1 MPIFEVTTPEGKK
14 YKVNTPEGAT
24 QQDAIRY
31 IATQQQQGIFNQPDT
46 SQPKILKEG
55 EGSDFA
61 RGLFTYF
68 DQYGGITGG
77 AKVLAGKATGND
89 DLIKSG
95 MADMQESEAK
105 VGARGVKATDEFTKA
120 WDQGISTVL
129 TEFVPFIAGQ
139 GIGMIGEAFVTSVA
153 GAMVGSA
160 VAPGAGTMG
169 GALTGFV
176 GKELVKKGIIETA
189 KEMSEEQAQKYI
201 RNETAKLIQS
211 EAGKRAIKDIYKR
224 AGSNIALTGM
234 AGKFGAGEVTGRAV
248 DEAIKDIEDPE
259 LQLQK
264 IKELSTGKLATLST
278 AHALANFIG
287 LKIGLG
293 SLEKMAKPT
302 QNALLNVVKSVGIT
316 GLKEAPVEFA
326 QSIIERFG
334 ADLPLTDRAAIEEYI
349 NAAAA
354 GFAMPI
360 IPATIGGIR
369 TTPRQSPTT
378 SSPEGITVDPEPKPK
393 GPEAESAGPEQTTE
407 RKGWEF
413 DDEEIKRRDNI
424 IQEQEKINLNQDE
437 VDVDLNDADVRP
449 KLLTGPKEETTE
461 TYDLPPIDQI
471 ERDIKEKQ
479 DVERLGELDDTPDRG
494 SIQVPQSEST
504 TSRKQLPPTKKPGEV
519 VRSTVDSNTSDAS
532 PIDGRE
538 GAPLSALSLTPEE
551 GFERIQV
558 GTQDVVTG
566 YDKDGV
572 PLIQQEKLFVD
583 RPIQGFVQETNRQLN
598 LPLGPAGRQGRYMSE
613 EMDLYNNAMID
624 YVNKRQYRSREGK
637 IVSEYD
643 NVGLPYAV
651 TPEGIA
657 ESESIYT
664 SILNTDGKAAADRYI
679 QNKRQSDPIFNQTKI
694 DTQSAAA
701 QSESQAPIY
710 ATNNLEKAQA
720 YLVDNNLSDYYI
732 NPEETFD
739 GKTIAYSV
747 RPKTLLSNTR
757 PITVADF
764 LIRDKGKNLNKT
776 SNPLKFSA
784 EPDVNTVREVLQ
796 NKLDTSQF
804 NQLNANPKVF
814 KTIAREFAKRS
825 SDQDAAST
833 PTGEIKARAARELE
847 FDARSETLPGY
858 QEFMK
863 RMTLMGIKDLPS
875 FMKTGAV
882 FGSAQSP
889 ITGANNMLDV
899 IEAAI
904 GDYIFEEAADAQSKV
919 KDFGTSAN
927 VSPAD
932 KARRKAFRDEFI
944 NSPIIQEFYL
954 NRQGS
959 RYNNID
965 EIKNDIKNYKN
976 YFTTGTEYNSGR
988 EVINDIEAEEN
999 RMLAQVA
1006 RDQKDKAA
1014 EKRVKNKIIEQ
1025 VKKKSEKYKRG
1036 VKKAEVN
1043 LDDIVIDENIE
1054 TAIDEILD
1062 LPAQIN
1068 PFDEMAANSEDI
1080 NADLAEM
1087 LDDRSEI
1094 NRLIQQYQNDT
1105 VGLLTTLREE
1115 LLRKA
1120 RISEALDE
1128 TGLASYRFQQAELIT
1143 QILKIP
1149 GLDKVSIVNAD
1160 PKTLQGYL
1168 DEFYDAAGRPRMKKG
1183 STGFYTPINNVR
1195 TDVSKLNRVVKIKG
1209 AEFKD
1214 TIVIDDTLS
1223 AGRALRTL
1231 LHELAHVGTVNA
1243 INFDMLTD
1251 AEMRSLQ
1258 SLFVKARRYALM
1270 QGRVKKTDTEVIY
1283 QDYGFTN
1290 TREFIAEA
1298 FSNPDFQ
1305 KFLATVPSDN
1315 KLPSEVGFFRSLFD
1329 DFVSFVSRTL
1339 GLENIDNTV
1348 LKDTIQLS
1356 ARAFNIGTVPTNLN
1370 KDRVRAWNRKADYR
1384 KKVDEIREIEQ
1395 DEASGEITPA
1405 RARYRKLVNKV
1416 KYPEYAVDP
1425 MSDEKPRER
1434 RNVEYKPFTIVK
1446 VPKAA
1451 VEDKPERTLKEIE
1464 DKATEMFEKE
1474 ERTFGKRLKNTFSDF
1489 FKNGDK
1495 LLTDAIRNFAN
1506 RSIDIKKLQDNLER
1520 SNLLLVGVD
1529 GFNNVFDQLTRAFG
1543 LSDNY
1548 MKAMQP
1554 AFDAYS
1560 KALGTY
1566 IDLQEQN
1573 GLNKARAKGRLE
1585 VMLIALHESERREIK
1600 FLLDVPL
1607 STEKIIRR
1615 TNGSM
1620 TSPAQLRSDIM
1631 DQITTKVWKDS
1642 EQRKNDLQKYKDQ
1655 LRKLANSE
1663 TKISGK
1669 RTVDAVAGTSYFS
1682 DKKGGPTDITNS
1694 RYNVSNLSAA
1704 EAAIY
1709 KNQFENLKYTDPDL
1723 HESIIQLRKAMTEL
1737 NKSTLN
1743 LNAEANYAGP
1753 QAMNV
1758 IEFYDWKNY
1767 VPLKRENF
1775 DAEETFYNPTGGRMS
1790 RELKKLESSFEGN
1803 QGNAGDIF
1811 AQTLAD
1817 ASKAAA
1823 RAGRISYTQS
1833 IYNAVTQT
1841 VKYKDPVTGK
1851 EVEGKAI
1858 DGKVIGK
1865 YTYEQRYRNDP
1876 DLQKQIGEKNT
1887 IIHFLDDGG
1896 IAVIEIKDDKL
1907 LRAIRGSYEDTGPF
1921 IAGMNRVT
1929 GFIGQLHTRFN
1940 LAFATL
1946 NFVRDAITNIFYV
1959 SADLGLKD
1967 TGGYMQRIAQT
1978 ITDGGMIKVAKVMN
1992 FYTRGRIKE
2001 LEAYV
2006 KSESAKGNTLP
2017 ASMYE
2022 YLQNGGMIS
2031 YSQALSIE
2039 TAYERLQEN
2048 IERSKDGIVKSRR
2061 NVKDFF
2067 DIWMST
2073 FELTTRAAAYQTY
2086 KQNYLS
2092 QNAAGLKANQVPANV
2107 EKAAI
2112 ERAVVYAKRLSN
2124 FEERGLHGD
2133 MIGAWFMFFRPSAV
2147 GIVRAFE
2154 SLSAALQ
2161 RKDVAQSNLPDFIKG
2176 NPEALAEWSANFD
2189 KRRSGAMGMMAAGVG
2204 MGYAV
2209 WHMSALL
2216 AGDDEDN
2223 PTREDDPA
2231 RWTRFARFDLSSLP
2245 GFKEGDVL
2253 QIPWGF
2259 GPGGFAAVGAQ
2270 LAAYGGANKTSM
2282 GDTFAN
2288 MLNITLDS
2296 FMPLPFSRMSII
2308 EHPTK
2313 WFIDTIMPSIARPT
2327 IEYAMNTNAFGQN
2340 IYNPVQN
2347 RKYGAAYGGSDNV
2360 ADLYK
2365 DISIFLAEATN
2376 GSIDWSPN
2384 TISFFANNYFDAVGR
2399 FAHDMYGLQLT
2410 LKGNKDFDAKRDLV
2424 LFDSFLSKYS
2434 TQAQRDYSEAVQ
2446 EIDELNRKLTLFKD
2460 TNIRKYTEVLSEY
2473 PAGPV
2478 VIKQFNK
2485 MKADLDKLNKQ
2496 ANDIR
2501 RMPGLTAKERA
2512 NLLEPVKNLQLM
2524 YKASIARMV
2533 ELGLESDD

>member
-1 MPIFEVTTPEGKK
+1 MPFDPNKPFEVIET
-14 YKVNTPEGAT
+14 YKQPQTGFDPNKPFTVIEDF
-24 QQDAIRY
+24 QQP
-31 IATQQQQGIFNQPDT
+31 QQSQ
-46 SQPKILKEG
+46 QPKILKEG
-55 EGSDFA
+55 EGSDFF
-61 RGLFTYF
+61 RGIGTYF

-77 AKVLAGKATGND
+77 AKVLTGKATGND

-95 MADMQESEAK
+95 VADMQESEAK

-120 WDQGISTVL
+120 WDQGISAVL
-129 TEFVPFIAGQ
+129 TEFIPFIAGQ
-139 GIGMIGEAFVTSVA
+139 GVGMIGEAFVTSIA

-160 VAPGAGTMG
+160 VAPGVGTMG

-189 KEMSEEQAQKYI
+189 KEMSEVEAQKYI

-224 AGSNIALTGM
+224 AGSNVALTGM

-248 DEAIKDIEDPE
+248 DEAIKDIDDPE
-259 LQLQK
+259 LQLEK
-264 IKELSTGKLATLST
+264 IKELSTGKLATLSS

-302 QNALLNVVKSVGIT
+302 QNVLLNIAKNVGIT
-316 GLKEAPVEFA
+316 GLKEAPVEA
-326 QSIIERFG
+326 VQSAIERFG
-334 ADLPLTDRAAIEEYI
+334 ADLPLTDRAALEEYV

-369 TTPRQSPTT
+369 TTPKQSPTT

-413 DDEEIKRRDNI
+413 DDKEIKRRDKI
-424 IQEQEKINLNQDE
+424 IKEQEKINLDQDE
-437 VDVDLNDADVRP
+437 VDVDLDDADVRP
-449 KLLTGPKEETTE
+449 KLLTGPKEETPE
-461 TYDLPPIDQI
+461 SYDLPPINQI
-471 ERDIKEKQ
+471 ERQLKERQ
-479 DVERLGELDDTPDRG
+479 DVERFGEIDDTPNRG

-504 TSRKQLPPTKKPGEV
+504 ISRKQLPPTKKPGEV
-519 VRSTVDSNTSDAS
+519 VRSTMDSNTSDAG

-538 GAPLSALSLTPEE
+538 GVPLSTLSVSPEE

-558 GTQDVVTG
+558 GTQDIVTG

-583 RPIQGFVQETNRQLN
+583 RPIKGFVQETKQLE
-598 LPLGPAGRQGRYMSE
+598 LPLVRDLKE
-613 EMDLYNNAMID
+613 EYPRESPSSAEELDLYRNSLKS
-624 YVNKRQYRSREGK
+624 YLNKRQYRNQLGEIISK
-637 IVSEYD
+637 YD

-651 TPEGIA
+651 TPEGLA

-664 SILNTDGKAAADRYI
+664 SILNADGKAAADRYI

-694 DTQSAAA
+694 DTESVAT
-701 QSESQAPIY
+701 QSEGQAPIY

-720 YLVDNNLSDYYI
+720 YLVDNNLTDYYI

-739 GKTIAYSV
+739 GRTIAYSV

-757 PITVADF
+757 PTTVADF

-776 SNPLKFSA
+776 SNPLKFST
-784 EPDVNTVREVLQ
+784 EPDANTVREVLQ
-796 NKLDTSQF
+796 NKLDAGQF

-814 KTIAREFAKRS
+814 KTIAREFASRS

-833 PTGEIKARAARELE
+833 PTGEINARAARELE

-882 FGSAQSP
+882 FGSAHPP

-919 KDFGTSAN
+919 KDFGPTGN
-927 VSPAD
+927 VSAAD

-944 NSPIIQEFYL
+944 NSPIIQEYYL

-988 EVINDIEAEEN
+988 EVVNDIEAEEN
-999 RMLAQVA
+999 RMLAQAA
-1006 RDQKDKAA
+1006 RDQKDKVA
-1014 EKRVKNKIIEQ
+1014 EKRVKNKIAKEIKQ
-1025 VKKKSEKYKRG
+1025 KFDKYRRG
-1036 VKKAEVN
+1036 VKKEEIN

-1054 TAIDEILD
+1054 TAIDEIID

-1080 NADLAEM
+1080 NADLLEM
-1087 LDDRSEI
+1087 LDDRSEV
-1094 NRLIQQYQNDT
+1094 NRLIEQYKNDPIA
-1105 VGLLTTLREE
+1105 LLNDLGERLTRQAEINVE
-1115 LLRKA
+1115 LGDTRK
-1120 RISEALDE
+1120 
-1128 TGLASYRFQQAELIT
+1128 ASYRAQQAELIK
-1143 QILKIP
+1143 QILNIP
-1149 GLDKVSIVNAD
+1149 GIDKVSVVNAD
-1160 PKTLQGYL
+1160 PKTIKRYL
-1168 DEFYDAAGRPRMKKG
+1168 DEFADAAGRPRSKFR
-1183 STGFYTPINNVR
+1183 SSGFYTPVNNVR

-1214 TIVIDDTLS
+1214 TIVIDDTMS
-1223 AGRALRTL
+1223 SGQALKTL
-1231 LHELAHVGTVNA
+1231 LHEFSHVGTVNA

-1251 AEMRSLQ
+1251 VEMQ
-1258 SLFVKARRYALM
+1258 SLENLFKKAKRYALM
-1270 QGRVKKTDTEVIY
+1270 QGRVKKTDTEIEY

-1298 FSNPDFQ
+1298 FSNAEFQ

-1315 KLPSEVGFFRSLFD
+1315 NLPSETGIFRSLFD
-1329 DFVSFVSRTL
+1329 DFISFVSTTL

-1348 LKDTIQLS
+1348 LKDTIELS

-1370 KDRVRAWNRKADYR
+1370 KDRVRAWNRKSDYR

-1395 DEASGEITPA
+1395 AEALGEITPA
-1405 RARYRKLVNKV
+1405 RSRYRKLVNIV

-1425 MSDEKPRER
+1425 MSDEKPREK

-1446 VPKAA
+1446 IPKPTKKDRSLN
-1451 VEDKPERTLKEIE
+1451 EINRDNTKLFERE
-1464 DKATEMFEKE
+1464 EK
-1474 ERTFGKRLKNTFSDF
+1474 TFGKRLKNSFFDF

-1495 LLTDAIRNFAN
+1495 ALTNAIRNFAN
-1506 RSIDIKKLQDNLER
+1506 RSIDIKKVQDNLER
-1520 SNLLLVGVD
+1520 SNLLLVGVE

-1543 LSDNY
+1543 LSDYY
-1548 MKAMQP
+1548 MKKMQP
-1554 AFDAYS
+1554 AFDMYS
-1560 KALGTY
+1560 RALGNY
-1566 IDLQEQN
+1566 VKLQKQN
-1573 GLNKARAKGRLE
+1573 GLSESEAKGLLKTLFTG
-1585 VMLIALHESERREIK
+1585 VHESERREVK

-1607 STEKIIRR
+1607 SNEKIIRR
-1615 TNGSM
+1615 VDGTT
-1620 TSPAQLRSDIM
+1620 TSPAQLRNDIM
-1631 DQITTKVWKDS
+1631 KQITTKVWKNS
-1642 EQRKNDLQKYKDQ
+1642 EQKKNDLQKYKDQ

-1669 RTVDAVAGTSYFS
+1669 NTVDAVAGTSYFS
-1682 DKKGGPTDITNS
+1682 TDKKGGPTEITSS
-1694 RYNVSNLSAA
+1694 RYDVSDMSAA
-1704 EAAIY
+1704 QASLA
-1709 KNQFENLKYTDPDL
+1709 KNQLENLKYTDPDVYK
-1723 HESIIQLRKAMTEL
+1723 SIMQLREAMTEL
-1737 NKSTLN
+1737 NKNTLQ
-1743 LNAEANYAGP
+1743 LNAEANYASP

-1758 IEFYDWKNY
+1758 IEFYGWENY
-1767 VPLKRENF
+1767 IPLKRKQL
-1775 DAEETFYNPTGGRMS
+1775 DAEESFYNPTGGRMS

-1803 QGNAGDIF
+1803 QGESEDPF
-1811 AQTLAD
+1811 TQTIVD
-1817 ASKAAA
+1817 ASRAAA

-1833 IYNAVTQT
+1833 IYNAVTQS
-1841 VKYKDPVTGK
+1841 VKYKDPITGK
-1851 EVEGKAI
+1851 EVKGKAI
-1858 DGKVIGK
+1858 DGKVLNT

-1876 DLQKQIGEKNT
+1876 ELQKDLAKKNT
-1887 IIHFLDDGG
+1887 VLHFLDDGS
-1896 IAVIEIKDDKL
+1896 IAVIEIKDDNL
-1907 LRAIRGSYEDTGPF
+1907 LTAIRGAYADNPRF
-1921 IAGMNRVT
+1921 IAAMNRIT
-1929 GFIGQLHTRFN
+1929 GALGQLHTRFN
-1940 LAFATL
+1940 PPFATL

-2017 ASMYE
+2017 ANMYE

-2031 YSQALSIE
+2031 YSQSLSIE

-2048 IERSKDGIVKSRR
+2048 IERSQDGIVKTKR

-2092 QNAAGLKANQVPANV
+2092 QNAGGRTGNQVPANV
-2107 EKAAI
+2107 ERAAI

-2133 MIGAWFMFFRPSAV
+2133 ALGAWFMFFRPSAV

-2154 SLSAALQ
+2154 TMSAALQ

-2189 KRRSGAMGMMAAGVG
+2189 KRNRAAQGMAAAGVG
-2204 MGYAV
+2204 AGYAL

-2216 AGDDEDN
+2216 AGDDEEN

-2231 RWTRFARFDLSSLP
+2231 RWTRFARFDLSKLP

-2259 GPGGFAAVGAQ
+2259 GPGGFAAIGAQ
-2270 LAAYGGANKTSM
+2270 LAAYGGADKFSM
-2282 GDTFAN
+2282 QEMLAN
-2288 MLNITLDS
+2288 TLNITLDS
-2296 FMPLPFSRMSII
+2296 FMPLPFSRMSPI
-2308 EHPTK
+2308 ENPTA
-2313 WFIDTIMPSIARPT
+2313 WIIDTAMPSVARPT
-2327 IEYAMNTNAFGQN
+2327 VEYAMNTNAFGQN
-2340 IYNPVQN
+2340 IYNPLQT

-2365 DISIFLAEATN
+2365 DISIFLAEATD
-2376 GSIDWSPN
+2376 GGIDWSPN
-2384 TISFFANNYFDAVGR
+2384 TIAFFANNYGDAVGR
-2399 FAHDMYGLQLT
+2399 VAHDLYGIQLF
-2410 LKGNKDFDAKRDLV
+2410 LRGNKDFDAKRDLIF
-2424 LFDSFLSKYS
+2424 FDSFLSKYS
-2434 TQAQRDYSEAVQ
+2434 NIEQRQYSDTVKKV
-2446 EIDELNRKLTLFKD
+2446 DELNRKLTLFKD
-2460 TNIRKYTEVLSEY
+2460 TNPVKYLELLSKY
-2473 PAGPV
+2473 PAGPA
-2478 VIKQFNK
+2478 VIDQYNK
-2485 MKADLDKLNKQ
+2485 MKADLDELNKQ
-2496 ANDIR
+2496 ANQIR
-2501 RMPGLTAKERA
+2501 KMPGLTAKERA
-2512 NLLEPVKNLQLM
+2512 DRLAPIKELQLL
-2524 YKASIARMV
+2524 YKRSISAQIDI
-2533 ELGLESDD
+2533 GLQSSD